1 MTTLQASQGAYVL
14 ALIVGVLLPLPLL
27 GKSATPNASCAA
39 GTPVQDFYVSGS
51 GDVTN
56 TGRSREGPVCVQ
68 VHYNRLR
75 FNLSINYQTTYS
87 KGPDGGTVLLT
98 GAAPAPAAGGE
109 RVTDPRVAQLND
121 ILTALS
127 RLDTKAQKVADGVK
141 KVSDL
146 VAFVDSVSPGKDF
159 PEAPVKDKY
168 KAVQDPLKTA
178 QDLQT
183 QALPTDLTFGTCP
196 SSPAAPAPGSV
207 LAILQSFQSE
217 ADFYAANKPNTDSAL
232 FLANLYRCGGV
243 SMTDLAKNVA
253 TLKFWDTRFRELGLR
268 TDMTD
273 AQLQAQNIAS
283 SFVDSIQL
291 TCPNIFNQSSSTA
304 ASMTVF
310 DESQT
315 LSGNFSAPSA
325 HQNQNFFSLT
335 CASPFAVSA
344 GVEFSTI
351 RSQEFGII
359 KSAGGA
365 NNTSINKFGLTSDS
379 AVHPLPIALIHV
391 RLWESMDHRF
401 ACHATAGA
409 SGNIQG
415 QNSGGSSAEFLTG
428 ASLSFFRTMFI
439 TAGLHIG
446 TKSRLAGGFNV
457 GDTVPSDISSVQVTK
472 SYTTG
477 VGIAITFTKP

>member
-1 MTTLQASQGAYVL
+1 MV
-14 ALIVGVLLPLPLL
+14 PLPLL
-27 GKSATPNASCAA
+27 GKEASSNTACAA
-39 GTPVQDFYVSGS
+39 GIPVQDFYVNGN

-56 TGRSREGPVCVQ
+56 AGRSREGPVCVQ

-75 FNLSINYQTTYS
+75 FNLSINFQTTYS
-87 KGPDGGTVLLT
+87 KGPDGSTVLLT
-98 GAAPAPAAGGE
+98 GSAPTGAPGGTE
-109 RVTDPRVAQLND
+109 LVDRRLAQLNG
-121 ILTALS
+121 ILTALG
-127 RLDTKAQKVADGVK
+127 RLDTNAQRVADGVK
-141 KVSDL
+141 NVSAL
-146 VAFVDSVSPGKDF
+146 VTFVDNSVAPGKAF
-159 PEAPVKDKY
+159 PEAAIKDKY
-168 KAVQDPLKTA
+168 KTVQNALKTA

-196 SSPAAPAPGSV
+196 SPPSATPAPGSV
-207 LAILQSFQSE
+207 LAILQAYQ
-217 ADFYAANKPNTDSAL
+217 ADTVFYAANKANVDSAIA
-232 FLANLYRCGGV
+232 LANLYRCGAV
-243 SMTDLAKNVA
+243 PETDLAKNI
-253 TLKFWDTRFRELGLR
+253 TILKFWDARLLELGLR
-268 TDMTD
+268 NDMTD
-273 AQLQAQNIAS
+273 AQIQPLPIAAA
-283 SFVDSIQL
+283 FTDSTQL

-315 LSGNFSAPSA
+315 LSGNFNAPTA
-325 HQNQNFFSLT
+325 HQNQNFFGLT

-351 RSQEFGII
+351 PAREFGII

-379 AVHPLPIALIHV
+379 QVHPLPVALVHV
-391 RLWESMDHRF
+391 RLWESVDHRF
-401 ACHATAGA
+401 AFHATAGA

-428 ASLSFFRTMFI
+428 GSLSFFRTMFI

-446 TKSRLAGGFNV
+446 TESTLAGGFKV
-457 GDTVPSDISSVQVTK
+457 GDTVPSDITSVQVTK
-472 SYTTG
+472 SYTKG